1 MEEMIVKY
9 IAKHGTQGMFDG
21 IEKIIDKPYEW
32 AISKFENYPK
42 MPRNKKGKIAN
53 ALQAVLASYK
63 ITKRRVDEQEAENER
78 LCLGVIST
86 KNYHAS
92 ETIWKE
98 EKIRMQNEITRLTTN
113 NNILRSS
120 VEALSNDLEEA
131 KIACQFMIKNGTTKK
146 NSSKTPLGVNSIN
159 ARFAGR

>member
-42 MPRNKKGKIAN
+42 MPRNKKGKIVN
-53 ALQAVLASYK
+53 VLQAVLASYK

-86 KNYHAS
+86 K
-92 ETIWKE
+92 KLPC
-98 EKIRMQNEITRLTTN
+98 K
-113 NNILRSS
+113 
-120 VEALSNDLEEA
+120 
-131 KIACQFMIKNGTTKK
+131 
-146 NSSKTPLGVNSIN
+146 
-159 ARFAGR
+159 